1 MKTLSLPKIGIRH
14 RILLL
19 TLLPLLFISL
29 ILGGY
34 FTYTRFQDAELNLIE
49 RGQLLA
55 RLLASSSEFGL
66 ITNNH
71 ELLQA
76 TSKGPL
82 LEQDVSDILFLNGRY
97 EVIQRSAQ
105 FPINLKIGA
114 PSAYQQDQYWYFTQ
128 PVVTTGIPFLD
139 NPEFQDTEQ
148 IIDTVG
154 WVVIVVS
161 ETRTLKQQ
169 EQILLTS
176 GTLLIIGIIITFLI
190 AQRFGKRISH
200 PILSLTRVMEEI
212 QNGNLDARM
221 SHTYTGEFNLLSQ
234 GLNDL
239 ADTVQKSI
247 TDQKTRVEL
256 ATRRLQSTLH
266 HLEQQ
271 NAALAKAR
279 RQADEANQAKDD
291 FLARMSHE
299 LRTPLTSVVGFAR
312 LLQTTSCSDEQL
324 EHIRIINQ
332 TALML
337 LSIVDDILDFSK
349 LQRDAI
355 SLERIQFSLEGI
367 IYDVLEM
374 QAPSAFDKSLE
385 LISHI
390 QSAPN
395 LEVLGDPTRLRQV
408 ISNLVA
414 NAIKFTDKG
423 TIEVHLE
430 SSTLNTQQSMFTIKV
445 IDTGIGIPQKHL
457 DQLFQAFMQADT
469 TITRRFGGS
478 GLGLVITKKLTELM
492 GGKLFMVS
500 QEEQGTTVTLQIPL
514 RTHIHLNKN
523 QERSDFLTTPILLF
537 EENVSLRRSIVN
549 TLESRVRTVHS
560 VKSLEKFLQLAPK
573 FHIAILSLPSKVDAL
588 PIFFSAAEQVIKEAI
603 ELILIHPSNITL
615 PKPLQNITT
624 INKPLRP
631 SGLYRALRLEH
642 SPAHLP
648 VDENDKSLENL
659 RIVVAEDNKFNQLL
673 IHTVL
678 RTFHIDVFSAE
689 TGLEAIELVEK
700 NQPDCV
706 IMDVHMPVMDGLEA
720 TKRIKSIYPDLPV
733 IALTANIIEH
743 EHLALLKAGIS
754 SVLLKPINEAE
765 LINTIKSLTKT
776 LESPSIQTQTPVD
789 AQTLKLDKYN
799 IPQAWLYN
807 EMNQLT
813 DKLTDAVKSLNSRSV
828 REINHQLSGLAGL
841 YELPEVE
848 CCTIEIHDLL
858 STPEQNWNELWK
870 RAWRLSRLIRVLHE
884 EAVSE

>member
-1 MKTLSLPKIGIRH
+1 MRTLSLPKFGIRH

-29 ILGGY
+29 ILGSY

-97 EVIQRSAQ
+97 EVIQRSAH
-105 FPINLKIGA
+105 FPIHLKIGA
-114 PSAYQQDQYWYFTQ
+114 PSAYKQGQYWYFTQ

-148 IIDTVG
+148 IIDTIG
-154 WVVIVVS
+154 WVVIVIS

-169 EQILLTS
+169 EQILLAS
-176 GTLLIIGIIITFLI
+176 GALLIIGIIITFLI

-200 PILSLTRVMEEI
+200 PILGLTRVMEKI

-221 SHTYTGEFNLLSQ
+221 SHTYTGEFSLLSQ

-271 NAALAKAR
+271 NVALAKAR

-312 LLQTTSCSDEQL
+312 LLKTTPCSDEQL

-355 SLERIQFSLEGI
+355 SLERILFSLEDI

-374 QAPSAFDKSLE
+374 QAPSAFDKHLE

-390 QSAPN
+390 QTISH

-423 TIEVHLE
+423 TVEVHLE
-430 SSTLNTQQSMFTIKV
+430 NSILNTQQSLFTIKV

-500 QEEQGTTVTLQIPL
+500 QEGQGTTVTLQIPL
-514 RTHIHLNKN
+514 RTHTLPN
-523 QERSDFLTTPILLF
+523 QAPDEPAYLSTPILF
-537 EENVSLRRSIVN
+537 YEENVSLRRSIAN
-549 TLESRVRTVHS
+549 TLKKQVSTIYPAQ
-560 VKSLEKFLQLAPK
+560 SLEECLHLASEYQ
-573 FHIAILSLPSKVDAL
+573 IVILSLPSKNDMHAF
-588 PIFFSAAEQVIKEAI
+588 IFSIAEQIAQKAV
-603 ELILIHPSNITL
+603 ELILICPNNITL
-615 PKPLQNITT
+615 PPSLQKVTSV
-624 INKPLRP
+624 NKPLRP
-631 SGLYRALRLEH
+631 NSLYHALRLGHTPIYTLSEE
-642 SPAHLP
+642 S
-648 VDENDKSLENL
+648 DDSLEDIQ
-659 RIVVAEDNKFNQLL
+659 IVVAEDNKFNQLL

-678 RTFHIDVFSAE
+678 NNLNIRVFTAE
-689 TGLEAIELVEK
+689 TGLQAIELVEK
-700 NQPDCV
+700 HRPNCV

-743 EHLALLKAGIS
+743 EHLALLNAGIS

-765 LINTIKSLTKT
+765 LINTIKSLTSFSSIPLQDLSSSENQRLS
-776 LESPSIQTQTPVD
+776 LE
-789 AQTLKLDKYN
+789 KYN
-799 IPQAWLYN
+799 IPETWLHN
-807 EMNQLT
+807 EMKLLT
-813 DKLTDAVKSLNSRSV
+813 NKLVEAVKTLDIRGI

-848 CCTIEIHDLL
+848 CCTIEIHDIL
-858 STPEQNWNELWK
+858 SKSEQDWNALWK
-870 RAWRLSRLIRVLHE
+870 QAWRLSRLVKGLYEGAI
-884 EAVSE
+884 SE